1 MLIVGATRASADELA
16 LAVTRDRGALVGV
29 ARMSFAEL
37 AMRLALPVLAERLVA
52 PGGAL
57 GAEAIATR
65 AAFDAHQSGELAY
78 FAPVA
83 DLPGFPRAVA
93 RTLSELQLAGVDA
106 AALGRVPDVGGDL
119 ATLLARAQVE
129 ADRAGAVS
137 RAEAIATAARRLQ
150 GRSRRPAGAR
160 RAAARRAG
168 GHRRRE
174 RPARRRRRRGVAI

>member
-1 MLIVGATRASADELA
+1 MPLPTGAA

-29 ARMSFAEL
+29 ARMSLAEL

-83 DLPGFPRAVA
+83 DLPGFPAP
-93 RTLSELQLAGVDA
+93 SP
-106 AALGRVPDVGGDL
+106 GR
-119 ATLLARAQVE
+119 
-129 ADRAGAVS
+129 
-137 RAEAIATAARRLQ
+137 
-150 GRSRRPAGAR
+150 
-160 RAAARRAG
+160 
-168 GHRRRE
+168 
-174 RPARRRRRRGVAI
+174 